1 MKSVLGDYMK
11 SVIWWG
17 EINLFWGG
25 NGNLAGEGEGHYWKG
40 GGGVPPPFSVGVKNY
55 LAPDQRNLLLNTAVK
70 YQKKIMKWECESCP
84 CRMCKTGLQ
93 HISFIS

>member
-40 GGGVPPPFSVGVKNY
+40 GGGVPPP
-55 LAPDQRNLLLNTAVK
+55 LLSRGKELPCTRS
-70 YQKKIMKWECESCP
+70 KKL
-84 CRMCKTGLQ
+84 TT
-93 HISFIS
+93 